1 MADFMKI
8 FLTNTLGGK
17 KEEFVPVHKG
27 RVGIY
32 HCGPTVYSE
41 QHLGNL
47 TGFIYTD
54 VLRRLFEYAEYK
66 TQLVINITD
75 VGHLV
80 SDGDTGE
87 DKMEKAASKA
97 CLKAVD
103 IARDITEKYLA
114 DLKAVNIPVE
124 KIKFP
129 RATDHIKEQIDIIKL
144 LEKNLL
150 TYRTSDGIYFDTA
163 RFPAYG
169 RLGNINIEGLKEGAR
184 VESTGEKRNVTDFA
198 LWKFSVAG
206 EKRQQEW
213 PSPWGV
219 GFPGWHIECSAMARK
234 YLGETFDI
242 HIGGIEHIPIHHNNE
257 IAQSEG
263 AYGKPLAKYWLHNN
277 HLQLNGQKLAKS
289 EGNVVFLREL
299 AAKNIPAYVF
309 RYWILTAHYK
319 AEKNFTWEAI
329 GAAQSAVE
337 KMVGFVQKTKSGWF
351 YNPIH
356 KETIQKFTEAVADD
370 IGTPRAIA
378 VLWEM
383 MKNSAIS
390 DKMKKATLLEADK
403 ILGIGFAGITKEEVK
418 KTDAIP
424 AEIIALAEA
433 REVARKNKDF
443 KKADELRLT
452 ISQKG
457 YEVVDSSDKY
467 KIFRKD

>member
-1 MADFMKI
+1 MKI
-8 FLTNTLGGK
+8 LLNNTLGGK
-17 KEEFVPVHKG
+17 KEEFVPVHRG

-54 VLRRLFEYAEYK
+54 VLRRLFDYAGYK
-66 TQLVINITD
+66 TTQIINITD

-87 DKMEKAASKA
+87 EKMEKAANKSG
-97 CLKAVD
+97 LKASD

-114 DLKAVNIPVE
+114 DLKAVNIPIE

-129 RATDHIKEQIDIIKL
+129 RASDHIAEQIDIIKR
-144 LEKNLL
+144 LEEKLL
-150 TYRTSDGIYFDTA
+150 TYRISDGIYFDTS

-184 VESTGEKRNVTDFA
+184 VESTGEKRNPTDFA
-198 LWKFSVAG
+198 LWKFSNPS

-234 YLGETFDI
+234 YLGDTFDI
-242 HIGGIEHIPIHHNNE
+242 HIGGIEHIPVHHNNE

-263 AYGKPLAKYWLHNN
+263 AFEKPLAKYWLHNN
-277 HLQLNGQKLAKS
+277 HLQLNGTKISKS

-299 AAKNIPAYVF
+299 QKAGIDTLAF
-309 RYWILTAHYK
+309 RYWILTAHYRS
-319 AEKNFTWEAI
+319 EKNFTWGAI
-329 GAAQSAVE
+329 DAADKALTRLRN
-337 KMVGFVQKTKSGWF
+337 FVHNTKSNWF
-351 YNPIH
+351 TRKDTPTWNEFMNAI
-356 KETIQKFTEAVADD
+356 TDD
-370 IGTPRAIA
+370 LSTPRAIA

-383 MKNSAIS
+383 MKNPQIKDSVR
-390 DKMKKATLLEADK
+390 KKTLLEADK
-403 ILGIGFAGITKEEVK
+403 ILGVLKHTYGMTVASVQISTNE
-418 KTDAIP
+418 IP
-424 AEIIALAEA
+424 KDVTALAEA

-443 KKADELRLT
+443 KKADELRDE
-452 ISQKG
+452 IMKKG
-457 YEVVDSSDKY
+457 FEVVDGAKGFEI
-467 KIFRKD
+467 KKTV

>member
-1 MADFMKI
+1 MKI
-8 FLTNTLGGK
+8 LLNNTLGGK
-17 KEEFVPVHKG
+17 KEEFMPVHRG

-54 VLRRLFEYAEYK
+54 VLRRLFNYAGYK
-66 TQLVINITD
+66 TTQVINITD

-87 DKMEKAASKA
+87 DKMEKAANKTG
-97 CLKAVD
+97 LKASD

-114 DLKAVNIPVE
+114 DLKAVNIPIE

-129 RATDHIKEQIDIIKL
+129 RASDHIAEQIDIIKR
-144 LEKNLL
+144 LEEKLL
-150 TYRTSDGIYFDTA
+150 TYRISDGIYFDTS

-184 VESTGEKRNVTDFA
+184 VESTGEKRNPTDFA
-198 LWKFSVAG
+198 LWKFSNPA

-234 YLGETFDI
+234 YLGDTFDI
-242 HIGGIEHIPIHHNNE
+242 HIGGIEHIPVHHNNE

-263 AYGKPLAKYWLHNN
+263 AFEKPLAKYWLHNN
-277 HLQLNGQKLAKS
+277 HLQLNGTKISKS

-299 AAKNIPAYVF
+299 IARGIPAYAF
-309 RYWILTAHYK
+309 RYWILTAHYR
-319 AEKNFTWEAI
+319 AEKNFTWDAI

-337 KMVGFVQKTKSGWF
+337 KLIQFVAKTKPRF
-351 YNPIH
+351 LFNRVH
-356 KETIQKFTEAVADD
+356 TTTLQKFVEAVADD
-370 IGTPRAIA
+370 LGTPRAIA

-383 MKNSAIS
+383 MKEATIS
-390 DKMKKATLLEADK
+390 DTMKRATLIKADE
-403 ILGIGFAGITKEEVK
+403 ILGIGLLAASKATKEK
-418 KTDAIP
+418 ADDIP

-443 KKADELRLT
+443 KKADELRNEVL
-452 ISQKG
+452 QKG
-457 YEVVDSSDKY
+457 FNILDTSNGFEIKQ
-467 KIFRKD
+467 K

>member
-1 MADFMKI
+1 MKI

-17 KEEFVPVHKG
+17 KEEFVPIRKG

-54 VLRRLFEYAEYK
+54 VLRRLFEYAGNRV
-66 TQLVINITD
+66 TQVINITD
-75 VGHLV
+75 VGHIV
-80 SDGDTGE
+80 DDADIGE
-87 DKMEKAASKA
+87 DKMEKAAKKTG
-97 CLKAVD
+97 LKAAD
-103 IARDITEKYLA
+103 IARDITEKYLS
-114 DLKAVNIPVE
+114 DLKAVNIPIE

-129 RATDHIKEQIDIIKL
+129 RASEHIAEQIDIIKI

-150 TYRTSDGIYFDTA
+150 TYRTSDGIYFDTG

-169 RLGNINIEGLKEGAR
+169 RLGNINIEGLREGAR
-184 VESTGEKRNVTDFA
+184 VESTGEKRNPTDFA
-198 LWKFSVAG
+198 LWKFSDPK

-242 HIGGIEHIPIHHNNE
+242 HIGGIEHIPVHHNNE

-277 HLQLNGQKLAKS
+277 HLQLNGQKLSKS
-289 EGNVVFLREL
+289 DGNVAFLREL
-299 AAKNIPAYVF
+299 LAKDIPAYVF

-337 KMVGFVQKTKSGWF
+337 KMVSFVQKTKSGWF
-351 YNPIH
+351 YNPVH
-356 KETIQKFTEAVADD
+356 KETMQKFTEAVSDD

-378 VLWEM
+378 ILWEM
-383 MKNSAIS
+383 MKNSAIT
-390 DKMKKATLLEADK
+390 DTMKKATLLEADK
-403 ILGIGFAGITKEEVK
+403 ILGIGFKKITKVEVK
-418 KTDAIP
+418 KMDVIP
-424 AEIIALAEA
+424 TEITALAEA

-443 KKADELRLT
+443 KKADELRRELLGKGFDILDT
-452 ISQKG
+452 PKGFEIKQK
-457 YEVVDSSDKY
+457 
-467 KIFRKD
+467 

>member
-1 MADFMKI
+1 MKI

-17 KEEFVPVHKG
+17 KEEFVPIRKG

-54 VLRRLFEYAEYK
+54 VLRRLFEYTGNHVTE
-66 TQLVINITD
+66 VINITD
-75 VGHLV
+75 VGHIV
-80 SDGDTGE
+80 DDADVGE
-87 DKMEKAASKA
+87 DKMEKAAKKTG
-97 CLKAVD
+97 LKASD
-103 IARDITEKYLA
+103 IARDITEKYLS
-114 DLKAVNIPVE
+114 DLKAVNIPIE

-129 RATDHIKEQIDIIKL
+129 RASDHIVEQIEIIKI

-150 TYRTSDGIYFDTA
+150 TYRTSDGIYFDTG

-169 RLGNINIEGLKEGAR
+169 RLGNINIEGLREGAR
-184 VESTGEKRNVTDFA
+184 VESTGEKRNLTDFA
-198 LWKFSVAG
+198 LWKFSDPK

-242 HIGGIEHIPIHHNNE
+242 HIGGIEHIPVHHNNE

-277 HLQLNGQKLAKS
+277 HLQLNGQKLSKS

-299 AAKNIPAYVF
+299 LAKNIPAYVF

-337 KMVGFVQKTKSGWF
+337 KLISFIQKTKSGWF
-351 YNPIH
+351 YNPVH
-356 KETIQKFTEAVADD
+356 KETMQKFTEAVSDD

-383 MKNSAIS
+383 MKNAAIS
-390 DKMKKATLLEADK
+390 DKVKRATLIKADE
-403 ILGIGFAGITKEEVK
+403 ILGIGLLAASKVTKEKAGE
-418 KTDAIP
+418 IP
-424 AEIIALAEA
+424 AEIIALTEA

-443 KKADELRLT
+443 KKADELRGEIT
-452 ISQKG
+452 KKG
-457 YEVVDSSDKY
+457 FEVVDGAKGFEI
-467 KIFRKD
+467 KKK

>member
-1 MADFMKI
+1 MKI

-17 KEEFVPVHKG
+17 KEEFVPIRKG

-54 VLRRLFEYAEYK
+54 VLRRLFEYTRNRVTE
-66 TQLVINITD
+66 VINITD
-75 VGHLV
+75 VGHIV
-80 SDGDTGE
+80 DDADVGE
-87 DKMEKAASKA
+87 DKMEKAAKKTG
-97 CLKAVD
+97 LKAAD
-103 IARDITEKYLA
+103 IARDITEKYLS
-114 DLKAVNIPVE
+114 DLKAVNIPIE
-124 KIKFP
+124 RIKFP
-129 RATDHIKEQIDIIKL
+129 RATDHITEQIEIIKI

-150 TYRTSDGIYFDTA
+150 TYHTSDGIYFDTA

-169 RLGNINIEGLKEGAR
+169 RLGNINIEGLREGAR
-184 VESTGEKRNVTDFA
+184 VESTGEKRNPTDFA
-198 LWKFSVAG
+198 LWKFSTPG

-277 HLQLNGQKLAKS
+277 HLQLNGAKVS
-289 EGNVVFLREL
+289 KSDGNVIYLREL
-299 AAKNIPAYVF
+299 LVKNIPAYAF
-309 RYWILTAHYK
+309 RYWILTAHYR

-329 GAAQSAVE
+329 AAAQSAVE
-337 KMVGFVQKTKSGWF
+337 KMINFIAKTKSGF
-351 YNPIH
+351 LFNPIH
-356 KETIQKFTEAVADD
+356 KATMQKFLDAVADD
-370 IGTPRAIA
+370 LGTPRAIA

-383 MKNSAIS
+383 MKDATIS
-390 DKMKKATLLEADK
+390 DTIKRATLIKADE
-403 ILGIGFAGITKEEVK
+403 ILGIGLLTASRIPKAK
-418 KTDAIP
+418 SADIP

-443 KKADELRLT
+443 KKADELRGE
-452 ISQKG
+452 IAKKG
-457 YEVVDSSDKY
+457 FEVLDTQDG
-467 KIFRKD
+467 FRIIKK